1 MADKKKNK
9 LEVRVEI
16 EQEYLTFRNF
26 STVYSDVQFLAQKK
40 IKHDGVER
48 EPRIRYVTVMRHPE
62 SDNLKPYSLKYSI
75 LDFFTEFPE
84 LPEDKAEI
92 EYTHAQVRD
101 MKSAAR

>member
-1 MADKKKNK
+1 
-9 LEVRVEI
+9 
-16 EQEYLTFRNF
+16 
-26 STVYSDVQFLAQKK
+26 
-40 IKHDGVER
+40 
-48 EPRIRYVTVMRHPE
+48 MRHPE

-101 MKSAAR
+101 MKSAARRKSS